1 MCVTNPNFQDD
12 LQIEGDQP
20 EPDNTY
26 ENVSPPQTFS
36 PKKHIT
42 DTQTFLQTEK
52 QENYYEVPKPVE
64 QNGNEEQIYECIPE
78 KTEFL
83 DQNYVEMVATK
94 VEQIDLSSSIVHQEY
109 ETLGMS
115 EDATSNL
122 YESVE
127 LKLPEEPLNQRVT
140 PTLNLPT
147 TCFTDCSEEKS
158 PDKETKNSS
167 VKDRM
172 LLSCDET
179 STLLFTQTVTSP
191 MLTPSEENIDF
202 LKGFQ
207 RESTVSDSTSSPPKE
222 PNTGSPDVSE
232 TLEDEKAPDNFYEN
246 TEFYK
251 NTTPENTYE
260 NLVLAEESTV
270 NDPDPDEGIYE
281 HLEIVRDKPE
291 ETAVT
296 EDVYQNIEEVLGTDE
311 SLQKQNAKS
320 QDTDDTSL
328 EEFIRTEREV
338 LESEDVVDKV
348 PVTIV
353 EDSLICKNPEADK
366 TKDETA
372 TAKITT
378 ETYKELI
385 YHHKSETSS
394 NYYEKY
400 TEVVSKRS
408 DSIGNR
414 EKDTE
419 TVPAE
424 IVKNLKSQ
432 FLNKT
437 VESHKTITAKKDQD
451 TKTAPNLIN
460 QIKTRFEGSTDEGNT
475 TEDVSGLYLR
485 CNRILLE

>member
-12 LQIEGDQP
+12 LQIEGDHP

-64 QNGNEEQIYECIPE
+64 QNGHEEQIYECIPE
-78 KTEFL
+78 KTEELL

-94 VEQIDLSSSIVHQEY
+94 DEQIDLSSSIGQQEY
-109 ETLGMS
+109 ETLEMS

-127 LKLPEEPLNQRVT
+127 LKLPEEPSNQRIT

-158 PDKETKNSS
+158 PDKESKNSS

-207 RESTVSDSTSSPPKE
+207 RDSTVSDSTSSPPKE

-232 TLEDEKAPDNFYEN
+232 TLEEEKAPDNFYEN

-270 NDPDPDEGIYE
+270 NDPDEGIYE

-296 EDVYQNIEEVLGTDE
+296 EDSYQNIEEVLETDE
-311 SLQKQNAKS
+311 NLQKQNAKS
-320 QDTDDTSL
+320 QDTDDASL

-338 LESEDVVDKV
+338 LDSEDVVDKV

-366 TKDETA
+366 TND

-385 YHHKSETSS
+385 YHHKSETNS

-437 VESHKTITAKKDQD
+437 VESHKTTTVKKEQD

-460 QIKTRFEGSTDEGNT
+460 QIKTRFEGSTEDGNT